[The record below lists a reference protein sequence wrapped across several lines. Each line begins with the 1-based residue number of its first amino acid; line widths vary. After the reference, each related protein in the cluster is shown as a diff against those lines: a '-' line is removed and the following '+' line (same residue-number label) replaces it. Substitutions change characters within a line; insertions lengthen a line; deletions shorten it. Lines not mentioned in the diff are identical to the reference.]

1 MTMAEYAERL
11 TGSLFGIYLDIKE
24 DYWSVVIP
32 LSVPRMA

>member
-11 TGSLFGIYLDIKE
+11 TKSLFRIYLYIKE

-32 LSVPRMA
+32 LNVARMA